1 MDNEDAI
8 DDYDDI
14 KQVEPLRAYFPKF
27 KRVAAAANMPI
38 DDNRTIRHFL
48 NSLTS
53 SIKPKIRAEQL
64 QSMRTAMVG
73 ADFDTLEEAY
83 TAARNHERKLIA
95 TAKAIGYET
104 YMGPATG
111 SYQAAAVED
120 EDAAERKKFKDEIKE
135 EIRAE
140 LTTTLEPIT
149 RQVCHSDCSMQ
160 AQSFNA

>member
-1 MDNEDAI
+1 M
-8 DDYDDI
+8 
-14 KQVEPLRAYFPKF
+14 PK
-27 KRVAAAANMPI
+27 

-48 NSLTS
+48 NSLSS

-104 YMGPATG
+104 YMGPAGG
-111 SYQAAAVED
+111 SLSLTVQELKRQL
-120 EDAAERKKFKDEIKE
+120 EFGEPGGCCGTEILKSSPLGSG
-135 EIRAE
+135 RP
-140 LTTTLEPIT
+140 L
-149 RQVCHSDCSMQ
+149 R
-160 AQSFNA
+160 